1 MFTRVLQAI
10 YNLSAD
16 VNQKKTLSYIVVRG
30 FSVISNYI
38 FSILVIQL
46 FSKEDYGTFIYG
58 LSVFMIFSVVFKF
71 GVDVHFVKIFSEFK
85 LKGAPKWV
93 KILECRLVWASVISA
108 IVFATT
114 AHIFNFFGTVTH
126 SIIPFILSAP
136 LFVFAQLNSAK
147 LRAISKITQF
157 AFLNIAGRIVLSLF
171 ILPVLYFLF
180 SIRVSSII
188 YASHFIAI
196 ILVLIF
202 SLLWTRNEFSYA
214 KSKIAAIPRTFIKYN
229 KALMLKSYVTV
240 LFLWGDRFFL
250 SLFSSPSEVA
260 EYDVSLKIAML
271 IMVVIEALKTS
282 YAPVIAQ
289 NISRPKILY
298 KHIQRSTRVGFVSC
312 CLLFLCL
319 VVFGK
324 VILSFFGAEFIQAY
338 PLVLIIG
345 FGYTV
350 SSFFGQ
356 ADSVVEMCGLAK
368 DFIKPYFIIITIS
381 LLIGVFLSLR
391 FGPIGMAIGFSL
403 SNILFQSY
411 AFNLILKKL
420 KFKTSLF

>member
-1 MFTRVLQAI
+1 MFTRVLKAI

-93 KILECRLVWASVISA
+93 KILECRLVWASVITA

-356 ADSVVEMCGLAK
+356 ADSAVEMCGLAK

>member
-1 MFTRVLQAI
+1 MFRRISKAV

-16 VNQKKTLSYIVVRG
+16 ANQQKTLSYVIVRG
-30 FSVISNYI
+30 FSIISNYI

-46 FSKEDYGTFIYG
+46 FSKEDYGVFIYG
-58 LSVFMIFSVVFKF
+58 LSVFMIFSVIFKF

-85 LKGAPKWV
+85 LKGVPPWV
-93 KILECRLVWASVISA
+93 KTLEIRLLWVSA
-108 IVFATT
+108 IAAIIFSLT
-114 AHIFNFFGTVTH
+114 AYIFNFFGALTQA
-126 SIIPFILSAP
+126 IIPFILSAP
-136 LFVFAQLNSAK
+136 LFIFAQLNSSK

-157 AFLNIAGRIVLSLF
+157 AFLNIAGRIVISLCV
-171 ILPVLYFLF
+171 LLALYFLF
-180 SIRVSSII
+180 SLRFSSLI
-188 YASHFIAI
+188 YASHFLAI
-196 ILVLIF
+196 IMVLF
-202 SLLWTRNEFSYA
+202 LSFLWTRKEFSDA
-214 KSKIAAIPRTFIKYN
+214 KSKITAIPSTFIKYN

-250 SLFSSPSEVA
+250 SLFSSPAEVA

-271 IMVVIEALKTS
+271 IMVVIEALKSS

-289 NISRPKILY
+289 NINQPKMMY
-298 KHIQRSTRVGFVSC
+298 KHIQRSTRVGVVFC
-312 CLLFLCL
+312 CLLFFCL

-324 VILSFFGAEFIQAY
+324 YILSFFGAEFIQAY

-368 DFIKPYFIIITIS
+368 DFIIPYFVIITAS
-381 LLIGVFLSLR
+381 LFVGVLLSLR
-391 FGPIGMAIGFSL
+391 SGPIGMAIGFSL
-403 SNILFQSY
+403 ANILFQSCAY
-411 AFNLILKKL
+411 NIVLKKL
-420 KFKTSLF
+420 KFKTSLL

>member
-1 MFTRVLQAI
+1 MLARVLKAI

-71 GVDVHFVKIFSEFK
+71 GVDVHFVKIFSEYK
-85 LKGAPKWV
+85 LKGVPQWV
-93 KILECRLVWASVISA
+93 KILESRLVWASVITA
-108 IVFATT
+108 VVFATT

-126 SIIPFILSAP
+126 SITPFILSAP
-136 LFVFAQLNSAK
+136 FFVFAQLNSAK

-171 ILPVLYFLF
+171 ILSVLYFLF
-180 SIRVSSII
+180 SIQVSSII

-298 KHIQRSTRVGFVSC
+298 KHIQRSTKVGFVSC

-324 VILSFFGAEFIQAY
+324 IILSFFGAEFIQAY

-411 AFNLILKKL
+411 AFKLILKKL

>member
-1 MFTRVLQAI
+1 MFTRVLKAI

>member
-368 DFIKPYFIIITIS
+368 DFIKPYFTIITIS
-381 LLIGVFLSLR
+381 LFIGVFLCLR

>member
-250 SLFSSPSEVA
+250 SLFSTPSEVA

>member
-1 MFTRVLQAI
+1 MFTRVLKAI

-93 KILECRLVWASVISA
+93 KILECRLVWASVITA

>member
-85 LKGAPKWV
+85 LKGAPQWV
-93 KILECRLVWASVISA
+93 KILECRLVWASVITA